1 VRRYRPQ
8 RRPAEF
14 LHITR
19 TQNETLEGI
28 AVGSLSFSLS
38 GSNVE
43 SGHHFTIYAHCMSVF
58 LCYIIEY
65 A

>member
-1 VRRYRPQ
+1 MRRCRPQ

-28 AVGSLSFSLS
+28 AAGSLLYLD
-38 GSNVE
+38 NVDIILR
-43 SGHHFTIYAHCMSVF
+43 HTHTCMSVF
-58 LCYIIEY
+58 CYINESRP
-65 A
+65 